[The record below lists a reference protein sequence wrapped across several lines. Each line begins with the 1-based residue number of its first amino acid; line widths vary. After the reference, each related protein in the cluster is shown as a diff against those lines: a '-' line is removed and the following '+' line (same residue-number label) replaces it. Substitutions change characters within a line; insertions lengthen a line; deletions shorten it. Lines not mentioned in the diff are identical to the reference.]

1 MGSKSNGK
9 KNYFIPF
16 EVTNRT
22 VITPEYA
29 NAPVCMLKI
38 GNRMVRGILIPASKD
53 SYDAYLQPEWR
64 EDKRKQRHAWQES
77 SIEEI
82 KDNYELEPAA
92 DFNLEETVIKE
103 EVLQALH
110 KELARLK
117 DIVDRTILEMFSH
130 GYSEAE
136 IGRVVGLSQKAVNK
150 RKHNLFDSLYERLKD
165 YQ

>member
-1 MGSKSNGK
+1 M
-9 KNYFIPF
+9 
-16 EVTNRT
+16 
-22 VITPEYA
+22 
-29 NAPVCMLKI
+29 
-38 GNRMVRGILIPASKD
+38 
-53 SYDAYLQPEWR
+53 QPEWR

-92 DFNLEETVIKE
+92 DFNIEETVIKE